1 MQLISTFSFVE
12 ISTFFSVIE
21 MYIKMSEI
29 SNFWLSV
36 LISQVA
42 PYLMFILGSKS
53 THPVSLVLASQNA
66 QCFYIST
73 PLSIRVQV
81 NYL

>member
-1 MQLISTFSFVE
+1 MQRISTFSFVE

-42 PYLMFILGSKS
+42 PYRSYLGQSLHILSVWCLLHKM
-53 THPVSLVLASQNA
+53 HNA
-66 QCFYIST
+66 FTY
-73 PLSIRVQV
+73 PLHYQSGFK
-81 NYL
+81 

>member
-1 MQLISTFSFVE
+1 MQLISTFSFLE

-21 MYIKMSEI
+21 IYIKMSEI

-42 PYLMFILGSKS
+42 PYLMFILVSKS
-53 THPVSLVLASQNA
+53 THSVSLQLVLFSQNT
-66 QCFYIST
+66 QCFYISA
-73 PLSIRVQV
+73 PLIARV
-81 NYL
+81 